1 MSSTPADRTTRTE
14 ATAMAHS
21 AHGTAASAAT
31 VAAWTVLLVA
41 LYVVLISA
49 VSPLEWAVGGG
60 LAVLGGFAADAVRR
74 AEHPSVHADRRTAAA
89 LAALP
94 ATLLQDTAELA
105 MAVGRAVRGSRHR
118 AAAADAPV
126 AVRLP
131 AGADTG
137 LAAVLL
143 SATPGACVVDIA
155 DEAPDGERE
164 LRVHLLGAKPSAVE
178 RALGVGR
185 LP

>member
-1 MSSTPADRTTRTE
+1 
-14 ATAMAHS
+14 MARS
-21 AHGTAASAAT
+21 AHGVGASAAT
-31 VAAWTVLLVA
+31 VTVWAVLLLA

-74 AEHPSVHADRRTAAA
+74 AEHPSVRADRRTAAA

-94 ATLLQDTAELA
+94 VTLVQDTTQLA
-105 MAVGRAVRGSRHR
+105 VAVVRAVRHR
-118 AAAADAPV
+118 NTAADALV

-131 AGADTG
+131 AGTDTG

-143 SATPGACVVDIA
+143 SATPGTCVVDVA
-155 DEAPDGERE
+155 DEQRDGERE
-164 LRVHLLGAKPSAVE
+164 LRVHLLGAEPSAVE
-178 RALGVGR
+178 RALGVRR